1 MNYANLSLSELAS
14 RTITDPEARAYVAD
28 NAERL
33 LDPDAD
39 QDELDEVYE
48 NGKADGYDD
57 GHAAASDPLRAFY
70 ARFETERDKL
80 PDGTLKTLLGEF
92 MAELG

>member
-1 MNYANLSLSELAS
+1 MNYGALTIEELKRYAP
-14 RTITDPEARAYVAD
+14 IDPEARAYVAD
-28 NAERL
+28 HAEEL
-33 LDPDAD
+33 LDPDVESDVIEEA
-39 QDELDEVYE
+39 YE
-48 NGKADGYDD
+48 RGKGEGYDE

-70 ARFETERDKL
+70 ARLETERDKL